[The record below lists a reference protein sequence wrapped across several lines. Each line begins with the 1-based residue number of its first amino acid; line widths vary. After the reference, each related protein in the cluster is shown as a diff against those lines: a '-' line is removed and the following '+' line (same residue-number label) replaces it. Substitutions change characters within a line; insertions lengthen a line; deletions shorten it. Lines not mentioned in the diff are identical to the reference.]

1 MKKRVIAAMLILSMC
16 LALVACGKQGD
27 GEQTSTEDDKKVEC
41 PNEGDPIRFAS
52 FGDTAGTAFGQLIMQ
67 ALIANGYEVED
78 HGGMDVYA
86 FRDALKADEID
97 MVMDY
102 EGDAPSYMDLD
113 DLTPFQKYM
122 EGWKLVADWD
132 LKENGLVWFEPSIAN
147 NVGVIVC
154 RKDFAE
160 ENNLKNFGDFAE
172 YVKNGGETLLV
183 GPSFWI
189 DGDYKFLLM
198 EAAYDFKVDRETQVI
213 YAEGTNEKMCAEGV
227 DGVNFAV
234 AWAHAGSLN
243 ALDMCYLVD
252 EEETTMRYSY
262 CPVIRQDVLELYPE
276 IRDIV
281 EPIIKEVTDDDAR
294 WLGEQ
299 IEVEG
304 RSGEEVAIEYLTEHG
319 WLD

>member
-1 MKKRVIAAMLILSMC
+1 MKKVLVLVLVIVFCMAMT
-16 LALVACGKQGD
+16 ACGESPNTDNTAPDDNQA
-27 GEQTSTEDDKKVEC
+27 STC
-41 PNEGDPIRFAS
+41 PNPGDPIRFAS
-52 FGDTAGTAFGQLIMQ
+52 FGDTAGISIGNLIMQ
-67 ALIANGYEVED
+67 ALIANGYEVQD
-78 HGGMDVYA
+78 CGGMDVYT
-86 FRDALKADEID
+86 FRDALIANELD

-102 EGDAPSYMDLD
+102 EGDAPSYMDVE
-113 DLTPFQKYM
+113 DLEPFKKYM
-122 EGWKLVADWD
+122 EGWQLVADWD
-132 LKENGLVWFEPSIAN
+132 LENNGLVWFEPSIAN

-154 RKDFAE
+154 RKDTAE
-160 ENNLKNFGDFAE
+160 ANNLNNFGDFAE

-198 EAAYDFKVDRETQVI
+198 EAAYDFKLDRETQVI
-213 YAEGTNEKMCAEGV
+213 YAEGTNERMCAEGV

-262 CPVIRQDVLELYPE
+262 CPVIRADVLEKYPE

-281 EPIIKEVTDDDAR
+281 EPIIKEVTDEDAR
-294 WLGEQ
+294 WLAEQ
-299 IEVEG
+299 VEVEG
-304 RSGEEVAIEYLTEHG
+304 RSGADVAIEYLTEHG
-319 WLD
+319 WI